1 MDREGIGKLA
11 GLLKAFSTLT
21 WVMFMW
27 IGTYVRIHQAFRISM
42 AMNFVTCVLSLNR
55 KKKKRR
61 KEGGKHLFL
70 GSERVTGR
78 KARGLQMEKR
88 GCRCQTFLSLL
99 SGRKKQTSDV
109 SFLLYKI

>member
-55 KKKKRR
+55 KKEKSTYNGRAVKRSI
-61 KEGGKHLFL
+61 ESHN
-70 GSERVTGR
+70 S
-78 KARGLQMEKR
+78 KR
-88 GCRCQTFLSLL
+88 SQNMKC
-99 SGRKKQTSDV
+99 
-109 SFLLYKI
+109 YI